1 MCVSAV
7 REEKLVTSAGTFELA
22 LKFFHE
28 GVCLADTVVI
38 KWWPVGQILTT
49 KTQQIKHIK

>member
-7 REEKLVTSAGTFELA
+7 REEKLVTSAGTLELA

-38 KWWPVGQILTT
+38 KWWPAGQILTT